1 MASTKKKQYDTSGLT
16 SKDEVQDA
24 LNSAQYNPSQAVTDA
39 ENALKEWQN
48 NRPADYESKYQDQI
62 DSLLQ
67 QASQQ
72 KDFSYNY
79 AQDPMYQQYARMYT
93 QNAHHASTDA
103 AAHAA
108 ALPGGYSSSYAA
120 SVAQQAYQQQMN
132 ALNSIIPT
140 LYNMALDSYT
150 SQGDQLFNEIELVS
164 AQEQSAQNQY
174 YRQLEDYYTQLEQK
188 GQAYNDAY
196 AKDYNEYTDYLAQ
209 LGSMRDYYVQ
219 QEQYQNAQKQ
229 QTFQNVMSVLGLI
242 GDAIQLAISGTTG
255 LGSLA
260 NGLLQTGYGI
270 YAGNRDY
277 EAQREDAAWDQQME
291 ALLRQDSLTQQ
302 AYENE
307 TAQREYQDALAQQ
320 KFDNDV
326 TSQKLAIAQ
335 GEWALKQAQAA
346 EKASEAAARSQSS
359 SSGLTTGST
368 GYSGASPSSGS
379 GAQTRVPYSALRM
392 QAQGKSSQQIIN
404 QLTSEGYTS
413 AQIKSIMQMLN
424 Q

>member
-1 MASTKKKQYDTSGLT
+1 MASTKKKQYDTTGLT
-16 SKDEVQDA
+16 SKDQVESA
-24 LNSAQYNPSQAVTDA
+24 LNSAQYNPSQSVIEA
-39 ENALKEWQN
+39 ENDLKAWQA

-67 QASQQ
+67 RAAQQ

-79 AQDPMYQQYARMYT
+79 AQDPIYQQYARMYT
-93 QNAHHASTDA
+93 QNAHNASTDA
-103 AAHAA
+103 AAQAA
-108 ALPGGYSSSYAA
+108 ALTGGYSSSYAT

-132 ALNSIIPT
+132 NLNSIIPT

-150 SQGDQLFNEIELVS
+150 SEGDRLFDEIELVS

-196 AKDYNEYTDYLAQ
+196 AKDYNEYTGYLAQ
-209 LGSMRDYYVQ
+209 LGDMRDYYTQ
-219 QEQYQNAQKQ
+219 QEQYQNAQNQ
-229 QTFQNVMSVLGLI
+229 QTFQNVMTVLGLI
-242 GDAIQLAISGTTG
+242 GDVVQLAISGTTG

-260 NGLLQTGYGI
+260 NGLLQTGYSI
-270 YAGNRDY
+270 YSGNREY
-277 EAQREDAAWDQQME
+277 EAQREDAAWDQQMSE
-291 ALLRQDSLTQQ
+291 LLRQDSLTQQ
-302 AYENE
+302 AYKNE

-320 KFDNDV
+320 QFDNDV

-346 EKASEAAARSQSS
+346 QKASEAAARSQSS
-359 SSGLTTGST
+359 TSNLTTTSSGYG
-368 GYSGASPSSGS
+368 GASPSAGS
-379 GAQTRVPYSALRM
+379 ANQTRVPYTALRM

-404 QLTSEGYTS
+404 QLTAEGYSS
-413 AQIKSIMQMLN
+413 AQIKNIMQMLN